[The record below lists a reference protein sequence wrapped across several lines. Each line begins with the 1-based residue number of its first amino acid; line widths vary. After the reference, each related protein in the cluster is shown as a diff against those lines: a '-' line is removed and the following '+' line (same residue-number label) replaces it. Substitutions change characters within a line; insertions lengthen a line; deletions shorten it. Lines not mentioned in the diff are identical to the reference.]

1 MVCTIK
7 FPRPEPVKFKITF
20 RKVKNINLEYFID
33 DLEHGDFGTDAD
45 SIDKLVD
52 KYNLVL
58 KNVLEEHAPTI
69 NRLIKPRPHSP
80 WYTES
85 LRVMKRELRRLER
98 RSKKTLLNID
108 REIFKARRGDY
119 KKLLDQAKSEFYC
132 KKFRE
137 WDTKKLFR
145 LINNLLNFRKKK
157 LVLPKHDRLSDLVD
171 SFSNFFESKIIS
183 IRHQLE
189 KATFPNVSVL
199 LSESCSYSLTMLTS
213 IDTTEVLRI
222 IRDSPSKTCDLDP
235 IPTSLLKSISSPLI
249 IHISRIINRSL
260 IQGIFPEE
268 LKKSLVLPL
277 LKKVSLAPD
286 KLVNYRPISNLSFIS
301 KIIERVVLVQL
312 NKYLFDNN
320 LYPDL
325 QSAYRK
331 KHSTETAL
339 IKLIDDIGS
348 ALDDKL
354 EVPLV
359 LIDLSS
365 AFDTVDH
372 QFCSIVCESNLEFP
386 V

>member
-1 MVCTIK
+1 M
-7 FPRPEPVKFKITF
+7 
-20 RKVKNINLEYFID
+20 
-33 DLEHGDFGTDAD
+33 
-45 SIDKLVD
+45 
-52 KYNLVL
+52 
-58 KNVLEEHAPTI
+58 
-69 NRLIKPRPHSP
+69 
-80 WYTES
+80 
-85 LRVMKRELRRLER
+85 
-98 RSKKTLLNID
+98 
-108 REIFKARRGDY
+108 
-119 KKLLDQAKSEFYC
+119 
-132 KKFRE
+132 
-137 WDTKKLFR
+137 
-145 LINNLLNFRKKK
+145 NFRKKK

-183 IRHQLE
+183 IRHQL
-189 KATFPNVSVL
+189 
-199 LSESCSYSLTMLTS
+199 
-213 IDTTEVLRI
+213 RI
-222 IRDSPSKTCDLDP
+222 IRESPTKTCDLDP

-331 KHSTETAL
+331 NHSTETGL

-372 QFCSIVCESNLEFP
+372 QILLNRLRVKFGISGLVLAWFESYLTTRQQIVNIDGTRSSPKILK
-386 V
+386 